1 MHLAALLTST
11 DVDSRVK
18 IGSHADNNNLVDSEI
33 RKGDIPGTISG
44 SMGRHFLMVG
54 NAIFEGKG
62 DEEPFAAL
70 NLTLAG
76 IEAQHSL
83 KKTRKG
89 FAPSCSSRNASHW
102 ARKNCGC
109 LN

>member
-11 DVDSRVK
+11 DVDSQVE
-18 IGSHADNNNLVDSEI
+18 IGSHADNNNSVDSEI
-33 RKGDIPGTISG
+33 RKDDIPGTISG

-54 NAIFEGKG
+54 NAIFEGKS

-76 IEAQHSL
+76 IAAQRRALRKPGRDSL
-83 KKTRKG
+83 RP
-89 FAPSCSSRNASHW
+89 ALASHW
-102 ARKNCGC
+102 TRKDCGC